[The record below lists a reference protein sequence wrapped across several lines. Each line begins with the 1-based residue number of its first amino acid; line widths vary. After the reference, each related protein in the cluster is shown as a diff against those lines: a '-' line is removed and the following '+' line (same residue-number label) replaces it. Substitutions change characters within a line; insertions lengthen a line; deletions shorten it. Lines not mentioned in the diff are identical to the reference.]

1 MDMVTA
7 VKLFAVLLGFLFP
20 VFLIRAVRAG
30 PEDHDRVTNYTAL
43 SSLSIGALIF
53 ILMCLL
59 PNG

>member
-1 MDMVTA
+1 MVTA

-20 VFLIRAVRAG
+20 VFLVRAVRAD

-43 SSLSIGALIF
+43 SSLSFGALIF
-53 ILMCLL
+53 ILMCFL